1 MDFINHQKKARSKSK
16 RLLWIFPF
24 AALLVSSGIW
34 ALFAFVIWFLLLGD
48 RSSESVEPL
57 GYFDVFFTLP
67 LLVSFMGGTLFI
79 ILISSIRKMVQ
90 LRGGGLK
97 VALELGAVPLL
108 AETAT
113 AQEKQCL
120 NVVEEMSIASGMPI
134 PLTCVI
140 ESPSMNAFAA
150 GTTPD
155 NAVVAVTRGLLDE
168 LSRDE
173 LQGVIA
179 HEFSHIV
186 HGDIRINI
194 RLVGVIHGMV
204 VIGLIGE
211 RMMQAPEWMVA
222 RSDLKDLSVV
232 RGFLIAVLIMILGL
246 FVVLIGLVG
255 TAMGRLLQAAVSR
268 QREFL
273 ADAAAVDYTRYP
285 DGIASAL
292 RKISGLRP
300 SNRLRVSRVS
310 EFAHFMFTNGCSSW
324 FATHPPIERRVAR
337 LEGVDPESLGKLPG
351 HAARSVFDLTNPLA
365 AIGFLGGSRS
375 VSLDRAQVLLE
386 TIPVRLRAAVQ
397 NEFGA
402 RAAVLALLLQEE
414 ESHHGTQMT
423 LIKTDLGPD
432 MEKEVRLLHAY
443 TATMDR
449 VRRLVV
455 IDICLPA
462 ISRLDREQCLIFS
475 SVVTRCMKVDGRTDL
490 FEWLLGRM
498 VVRRLDARI
507 MLAPVSEGTL
517 GLRSVSAS
525 ASITIA
531 GVARRGASTEQ
542 AARDAFTA
550 AVSHLGIDQSMPEGS
565 EITLSRLG
573 TALDELAEATLDVK
587 GRILEAILVACW
599 HDDRIRPEEFEMV
612 RAVADGLG
620 IRMPLQ
626 ILDGLAQGDGS
637 GG

>member
-48 RSSESVEPL
+48 RSSESGEPL
-57 GYFDVFFTLP
+57 GYFYVLFTLP
-67 LLVSFMGGTLFI
+67 LLASFMGGTLFI
-79 ILISSIRKMVQ
+79 ILIASIWKMVQ

-140 ESPSMNAFAA
+140 ESQSMNAFAA

-155 NAVVAVTRGLLDE
+155 NAVVGVTRGLLDE

-204 VIGLIGE
+204 VIGLIGD
-211 RMMQAPEWMVA
+211 RMMQAPDWMVA

-232 RGFLIAVLIMILGL
+232 RGLLIAVAIMILGL

-300 SNRLRVSRVS
+300 SNRLRLSRVS

-337 LEGVDPESLGKLPG
+337 LEGVDPESLGKLHE
-351 HAARSVFDLTNPLA
+351 HAAQSVFDLTNPVA
-365 AIGFLGGSRS
+365 GIGFFDRSRP
-375 VSLDRAQVLLE
+375 VSLKQAQSLLDD
-386 TIPVRLRAAVQ
+386 IPVRLRAAVQ

-402 RAAVLALLLQEE
+402 RAAILALLLQEDD
-414 ESHHGTQMT
+414 SHHMKQLTM
-423 LIKTDLGPD
+423 IKTDLGPD
-432 MEKEVRLLHAY
+432 LEKEVLLLHAY
-443 TATMDR
+443 VAAMDR
-449 VRRLVV
+449 VHRLVV

-462 ISRLDREQCLIFS
+462 ISRHDRKQASDFS
-475 SVVTRCMKVDGRTDL
+475 SVVRSCIDVDGRTDL

-498 VVRRLDARI
+498 VLRRLDAII
-507 MLAPVSEGTL
+507 MMRTTSKETL
-517 GLRSVSAS
+517 GLRSVSPS
-525 ASITIA
+525 AGIA
-531 GVARRGASTEQ
+531 LAAVARRGASSDE
-542 AARDAFTA
+542 AALAAFTA
-550 AVSHLGIDQSMPEGS
+550 AVSHLGIDQMMPQRS
-565 EITLSRLG
+565 QVTFSRLG
-573 TALDELAEATLDVK
+573 TALDELGRATLDVK
-587 GRILEAILVACW
+587 SRILESILVACW
-599 HDDRIRPEEFEMV
+599 HDERLRPEEFEMV

-626 ILDGLAQGDGS
+626 ILGGLAQGDGS

>member
-1 MDFINHQKKARSKSK
+1 MDFINHQKQARSKSK
-16 RLLWIFPF
+16 RLLWLFPC
-24 AALLVSSGIW
+24 AAFLVSSGIW
-34 ALFAFVIWFLLLGD
+34 SLFAFVIWFLLLSD
-48 RSSESVEPL
+48 PSSESNEPL
-57 GYFDVFFTLP
+57 GYFDVLFTVP
-67 LLVSFMGGTLFI
+67 LLCSFMGGTLFI
-79 ILISSIRKMVQ
+79 ILLSSIWKMVQ

-140 ESPSMNAFAA
+140 ESSSMNAFAA
-150 GTTPD
+150 GTNPD

-211 RMMQAPEWMVA
+211 RMMQAPDWMVA

-232 RGFLIAVLIMILGL
+232 RGFLIAVAIMILGL

-324 FATHPPIERRVAR
+324 FATHPAIERRVAR
-337 LEGVDPESLGKLPG
+337 LEGVDTESLGKLHE
-351 HAARSVFDLTNPLA
+351 HAAQSVFDLTNPIA
-365 AIGFLGGSRS
+365 ALG
-375 VSLDRAQVLLE
+375 
-386 TIPVRLRAAVQ
+386 
-397 NEFGA
+397 
-402 RAAVLALLLQEE
+402 
-414 ESHHGTQMT
+414 
-423 LIKTDLGPD
+423 
-432 MEKEVRLLHAY
+432 
-443 TATMDR
+443 
-449 VRRLVV
+449 
-455 IDICLPA
+455 
-462 ISRLDREQCLIFS
+462 
-475 SVVTRCMKVDGRTDL
+475 
-490 FEWLLGRM
+490 LLGR
-498 VVRRLDARI
+498 
-507 MLAPVSEGTL
+507 SN
-517 GLRSVSAS
+517 SV
-525 ASITIA
+525 
-531 GVARRGASTEQ
+531 
-542 AARDAFTA
+542 
-550 AVSHLGIDQSMPEGS
+550 
-565 EITLSRLG
+565 TLSVKHRFCSRIFPPDFVPRFRMSSALVLPFSPCCFMVKTPT
-573 TALDELAEATLDVK
+573 TA
-587 GRILEAILVACW
+587 
-599 HDDRIRPEEFEMV
+599 
-612 RAVADGLG
+612 
-620 IRMPLQ
+620 
-626 ILDGLAQGDGS
+626 S
-637 GG
+637 S

>member
-1 MDFINHQKKARSKSK
+1 MDFINHQKQARSKSK
-16 RLLWIFPF
+16 RLLWLFPC
-24 AALLVSSGIW
+24 AAFLVSSGIW
-34 ALFAFVIWFLLLGD
+34 SLFAFVIWFLLLSD
-48 RSSESVEPL
+48 PSSESNEPL
-57 GYFDVFFTLP
+57 GYFDVVFTVP
-67 LLVSFMGGTLFI
+67 LLCSFMGGTLFI
-79 ILISSIRKMVQ
+79 ILLSSIWKMVQ

-113 AQEKQCL
+113 AREKQCL

-140 ESPSMNAFAA
+140 ESSSMNAFAA
-150 GTTPD
+150 GTNPD

-211 RMMQAPEWMVA
+211 RMMQAPDWMVA

-232 RGFLIAVLIMILGL
+232 RGFLIAVAIMILGL

-300 SNRLRVSRVS
+300 SNRLRLSRVS

-337 LEGVDPESLGKLPG
+337 LEGVDPESLGKLHE
-351 HAARSVFDLTNPLA
+351 HAAQSVFDLTNPIA
-365 AIGFLGGSRS
+365 ALGLLGRS
-375 VSLDRAQVLLE
+375 NSVTLSQAQVLLAD
-386 TIPVRLRAAVQ
+386 IPARLRAAVQ

-402 RAAVLALLLQEE
+402 RAAVLALLLHGED
-414 ESHHGTQMT
+414 SHHGKQLNM
-423 LIKTDLGPD
+423 IKSDLGPD
-432 MEKEVRLLHAY
+432 LEKEVRLLHAY
-443 TATMDR
+443 VASMDR
-449 VRRLVV
+449 VHRLIV

-462 ISRLDREQCLIFS
+462 ISRLGRMECSTFS
-475 SVVTRCMKVDGRTDL
+475 SVVTYCIEVDGRTDL

-498 VVRRLDARI
+498 VLRRLDATI
-507 MLAPVSEGTL
+507 MMASVPDGTL
-517 GLRSVSAS
+517 RLRTVSAS
-525 ASITIA
+525 AGIA
-531 GVARRGASTEQ
+531 IAAAALRGASTEQ
-542 AARDAFTA
+542 AAEEAFIIA
-550 AVSHLGIDQSMPEGS
+550 ISHLGIDQSMPDRS
-565 EITLSRLG
+565 QITLSRLG
-573 TALDELAEATLDVK
+573 VALDELGKATFDVK

-599 HDDRIRPEEFEMV
+599 HDGRIRPGEFEMV

-626 ILDGLAQGDGS
+626 ILDGLVQADGR

>member
-34 ALFAFVIWFLLLGD
+34 ALFAFVIWFLLLGGQ
-48 RSSESVEPL
+48 SSESDEPL
-57 GYFDVFFTLP
+57 GYFDVLFTLP
-67 LLVSFMGGTLFI
+67 LLASFMGGTLFI
-79 ILISSIRKMVQ
+79 ILISSIWKMVQ

-140 ESPSMNAFAA
+140 ESSSMNAFAA

-211 RMMQAPEWMVA
+211 GMMQAPQWMVA

-232 RGFLIAVLIMILGL
+232 RGLLIAVAIMILGL

-337 LEGVDPESLGKLPG
+337 LEGVDAGSLGKLHQ
-351 HAARSVFDLTNPLA
+351 HAAQSVFDLTNPVA
-365 AIGFLGGSRS
+365 GIGFLDRSRP
-375 VSLDRAQVLLE
+375 VSLKQAQSLLDD
-386 TIPVRLRAAVQ
+386 IPVRLRAAVQ

-402 RAAVLALLLQEE
+402 RAAILALLLQED
-414 ESHHGTQMT
+414 ESHHKKQLT

-432 MEKEVRLLHAY
+432 LEKEVLLLHAY
-443 TATMDR
+443 VAAMDR
-449 VRRLVV
+449 VHRLVV

-462 ISRLDREQCLIFS
+462 ISRHDRKQASDFS
-475 SVVTRCMKVDGRTDL
+475 SVVRSCIDVDGRTDL

-498 VVRRLDARI
+498 VLRRLDAII
-507 MLAPVSEGTL
+507 MMKSTNRKTL
-517 GLRSVSAS
+517 GLRSVSTS
-525 ASITIA
+525 AGIA
-531 GVARRGASTEQ
+531 LAAVARRGAPSDE
-542 AARDAFTA
+542 AALAAFTA
-550 AVSHLGIDQSMPEGS
+550 AVSHLGIDQTMPQRS
-565 EITLSRLG
+565 QVTFSRLG
-573 TALDELAEATLDVK
+573 TALDELGRATLDVK
-587 GRILEAILVACW
+587 SRILESILVACW
-599 HDDRIRPEEFEMV
+599 HDERIRPGEFEMV

-620 IRMPLQ
+620 VRMPLQ
-626 ILDGLAQGDGS
+626 ILDGLVQADGS

>member
-34 ALFAFVIWFLLLGD
+34 ALFAFVIWFLRLGD
-48 RSSESVEPL
+48 QSSESGEPL
-57 GYFDVFFTLP
+57 GYFDVLFTLP
-67 LLVSFMGGTLFI
+67 LLASFMGGTLFI
-79 ILISSIRKMVQ
+79 ILISSIWKMVQ

-97 VALELGAVPLL
+97 VALELGGAPLL

-232 RGFLIAVLIMILGL
+232 RGLLIAVAIMILGF

-337 LEGVDPESLGKLPG
+337 LEGVDPESLGKLHE
-351 HAARSVFDLTNPLA
+351 HAAQSVFDLTNPVA
-365 AIGFLGGSRS
+365 GIGFLDRSRPVS
-375 VSLDRAQVLLE
+375 VKQAQSLLDD
-386 TIPVRLRAAVQ
+386 IPDRLRAAVQ

-402 RAAVLALLLQEE
+402 RAAILALLLHED
-414 ESHHGTQMT
+414 ESHHKKQLN

-432 MEKEVRLLHAY
+432 LEKEVLLLHAY
-443 TATMDR
+443 VAAMDR
-449 VRRLVV
+449 VHRLVV

-462 ISRLDREQCLIFS
+462 ISRHDRKQASDFS
-475 SVVTRCMKVDGRTDL
+475 SVVRYCIDVDGRTDL

-498 VVRRLDARI
+498 VLRRLDAII
-507 MLAPVSEGTL
+507 MMKTTNRETL
-517 GLRSVSAS
+517 GLRSVSTS
-525 ASITIA
+525 AGIA
-531 GVARRGASTEQ
+531 LAAVARRGASSDE
-542 AARDAFTA
+542 AALAAFTA
-550 AVSHLGIDQSMPEGS
+550 AVSHLGIDQTMPQRS
-565 EITLSRLG
+565 QVTFSRLG
-573 TALDELAEATLDVK
+573 TALDQLGRATLDVK
-587 GRILEAILVACW
+587 SRILESILVACW
-599 HDDRIRPEEFEMV
+599 HDERIHPGEFEMV

-620 IRMPLQ
+620 VRMPLQ
-626 ILDGLAQGDGS
+626 ILDGLVQADGR